1 MNNYKLRLIARSTVW
16 TTVEIEAESEEA
28 ARELALDSL
37 RRNEFILDQSDFGAV
52 EVEIDDDDEDYDVE
66 MV

>member
-1 MNNYKLRLIARSTVW
+1 MNNYRLRLIARSTVW

-28 ARELALDSL
+28 ARELALESFE
-37 RRNEFILDQSDFGAV
+37 RNELILDQSEFGAV
-52 EVEIDDDDEDYDVE
+52 EVELDDEDYDVK